1 MIETAPSADQPE
13 YICPNCGQSLGNV
26 EPHQSAVNCPNCG
39 QVVTLATEDAPA
51 TAANE
56 IQPAPGIE
64 APADDELSGLK
75 IRQISDLRRGAVRTR
90 SWLLIVAIVC
100 AVGAIQLI
108 FLAVSGYRS
117 GLRLAPL
124 GDLAA
129 SVLAVILCMYFSNRA
144 VAAHHEIKKSHLEEP
159 LAPPDFSTLSDGSQ
173 HSANLER
180 MADQTFEE

>member
-13 YICPNCGQSLGNV
+13 YTCPNCGHSLGNV
-26 EPHQSAVNCPNCG
+26 EPHQSVVSCPNCG
-39 QVVTLATEDAPA
+39 QGVTLAAEDVSPPA
-51 TAANE
+51 ARE
-56 IQPAPGIE
+56 IQSAQGIE
-64 APADDELSGLK
+64 VPADDELSGLK

-90 SWLLIVAIVC
+90 SWLLIGAIVC

-129 SVLAVILCMYFSNRA
+129 SVLAVILCIYFSNRA
-144 VAAHHEIKKSHLEEP
+144 VAAHREIKHSHLEEP
-159 LAPPDFSTLSDGSQ
+159 LTPPDFSTLSDGSQ

-180 MADQTFEE
+180 MAEQTFEE